1 MTKKQINFKHSA
13 IESTHHN
20 CYKYQ
25 MSDAVHLHYEKH
37 PYPNYSLLASVR
49 RCDTYALNLTALW
62 TRFNGELPPAAA
74 QKILIAGCGSFAPYP
89 FAVSN
94 PDIPITALDLSQAN
108 LKRASKHCLLH
119 GMRNVNF
126 CQGDLIDLQTAKGPY
141 GFIDSYGV
149 IHHMSDPLQALISL
163 KSRLAD
169 NGIIRIMVY
178 SRYARREEESIRHA
192 FRRIGINSTADA
204 KRLIKRA
211 KSGSR
216 LKSYIEASF
225 EARSDSGLA
234 DALLHPVV
242 KTYKIDEFI
251 ELVTHSGLQI
261 LQFAHNGAL
270 ENVSGEIERIRKM
283 EKEKDSP
290 GNFVA
295 FLGKNT
301 KGPYLPQSDSKL
313 QLNPC
318 LSKIISKIGFSDLF
332 IPPRIG
338 FNNPVITRSERLKLR
353 GFIKPV
359 RTDKLSDSE
368 FSAAD
373 VYRKALFLLQYRA

>member
-1 MTKKQINFKHSA
+1 
-13 IESTHHN
+13 
-20 CYKYQ
+20 
-25 MSDAVHLHYEKH
+25 MSDAVRLHYEKH

-74 QKILIAGCGSFAPYP
+74 EGILIAGCGSFAPYP

-94 PDIPITALDLSQAN
+94 PTIPITALDLSEAN
-108 LKRASKHCLLH
+108 LKRAKKHCLLH
-119 GMRNVNF
+119 GIRNVDF
-126 CQGDLIDLQTAKGPY
+126 CQGDLLDLQTAKGQY

-149 IHHMSDPLQALISL
+149 IHHMPDPLQALVSL
-163 KSRLAD
+163 KSRLSD

-192 FRRIGINSTADA
+192 FRRIGIKTTADA

-211 KSGSR
+211 KAGSR

-225 EARSDSGLA
+225 EARSNSGLA

-242 KTYKIDEFI
+242 KSYKIDEFM
-251 ELVTHSGLQI
+251 ELVTLSGLQV
-261 LQFAHNGAL
+261 LLFTHNGAL
-270 ENVSGEIERIRKM
+270 KNVSAEKERIRKL
-283 EKEKDSP
+283 ESVKESP

-295 FLGKNT
+295 YLGLNT
-301 KGPYLPQSDSKL
+301 KGPCLTKNNTLL

-318 LSKIISKIGFSDLF
+318 LCKSISKAGFSDLV

-338 FNNPVITRSERLKLR
+338 LDNPVITRSERLKLR
-353 GFIKPV
+353 NFIKPV
-359 RTDKLSDSE
+359 RSE
-368 FSAAD
+368 ELKDDEISAAD
-373 VYRKALFLLQYRA
+373 VYRKALFLLQYKSDN